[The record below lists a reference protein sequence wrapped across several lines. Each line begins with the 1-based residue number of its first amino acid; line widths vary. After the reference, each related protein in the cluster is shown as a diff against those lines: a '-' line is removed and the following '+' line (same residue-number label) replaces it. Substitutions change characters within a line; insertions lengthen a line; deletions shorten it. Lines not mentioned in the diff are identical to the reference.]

1 LPSLLGLPT
10 VLDVRWLG
18 ALLWLL
24 SIVGHSSVACADADS
39 TVTLLSSLSTGVPCG
54 LLGDCA
60 RFDALGVHL
69 GSTLGIAGSPS
80 RTLLLV
86 GRTRVSVSM
95 LDALDVSVSLGAQH
109 DNAQQNA
116 SLSAQPLNV
125 GVRLRLWPWFD
136 RAGPDLALSI
146 TQTVPSRWLGSGD
159 SQPHTGVNLAGSKLW
174 RWLAL
179 DGSVGLLWRDG
190 VTKPLGLQLSAS
202 SFVRL
207 YQTPDPTLP
216 RDSYR
221 AGLQASALFPL
232 DTATVPSSLTALAV
246 FEAAT
251 DRGLRFHLGL
261 GVASEGRFVGSV
273 ALAHLSYSWGLR
285 YRTKDSRAGI
295 GGMPDWYLDW
305 FMVDPILEADGC
317 IYTDPSSI
325 GRLKIIC
332 VGTPDLLD
340 ASTIVHNDGRRF
352 PVGLHVWI
360 DNTDGTLMTEDRQ
373 ILAKPDAKTAQ
384 LAIVVQQ
391 LAEIVKRKEKQ
402 TGKPCF
408 LQGGILHSV
417 SDASLATMV
426 AYDDQGSGASLLGY
440 ELARMIFCDAEPLA
454 GGLPPLPF
462 GKGLRGPRSEAGKQI
477 RDLIE
482 HERPAAS
489 PAAPSAPAKPAPS
502 AATNSP
508 PQSAPGAASKA
519 ATSAE
524 ATSEAASLLTDKG
537 RGHIFHGD
545 VDSTSGKSTGWH
557 YEPSG
562 DKAQGTYVVE
572 GTRSPPDQHGVY
584 SGNVA
589 IDGVKKGARSSFFP
603 KAWTEKQVEAAI
615 EEAYKAR
622 KPEPQSGV
630 YRGTL
635 PDGMKVELR
644 LDGKGRIESAYP
656 VYTGP
661 PYRRTP
667 K

>member
-1 LPSLLGLPT
+1 
-10 VLDVRWLG
+10 V
-18 ALLWLL
+18 
-24 SIVGHSSVACADADS
+24 
-39 TVTLLSSLSTGVPCG
+39 
-54 LLGDCA
+54 
-60 RFDALGVHL
+60 
-69 GSTLGIAGSPS
+69 GSTLGVAQSPS
-80 RTLLLV
+80 RSLLLA
-86 GRTRVSVSM
+86 GRARVSVSM
-95 LDALDVSVSLGAQH
+95 LDALEVSLSLGAQH
-109 DNAQQNA
+109 DRAQQDA
-116 SLSAQPLNV
+116 SVSAQPLSL

-136 RAGPDLALSI
+136 RAGPDLALSL

-159 SQPHTGVNLAGSKLW
+159 AQPHTGVNLAGSKLW

-179 DGSVGLLWRDG
+179 DGSVGVLWRDG

-232 DTATVPSSLTALAV
+232 DAATIPSSLTALAV

-273 ALAHLSYSWGLR
+273 ALAQLSYSWGLR
-285 YRTKDSRAGI
+285 YRNRDGRAGI
-295 GGMPDWYLDW
+295 GGMPDWYLDY

-325 GRLKIIC
+325 GRIKIIC

-360 DNTDGTLMTEDRQ
+360 DKTDGTLMTEDRQ

-408 LQGGILHSV
+408 LQGGILHTV
-417 SDASLATMV
+417 SDASLASMV
-426 AYDDQGSGASLLGY
+426 ALDDQGSGASLLGY

-462 GKGLRGPRSEAGKQI
+462 GKGLRGPRSVAGEKV
-477 RDLIE
+477 RDIIE
-482 HERPAAS
+482 HDRPAAS
-489 PAAPSAPAKPAPS
+489 PSTPSAPAKPAPG
-502 AATNSP
+502 N
-508 PQSAPGAASKA
+508 SAPPSTAGVASKA
-519 ATSAE
+519 ATNAE
-524 ATSEAASLLTDKG
+524 AASEAASLLTDKG
-537 RGHIFHGD
+537 RGHIFHGE
-545 VDSTSGKSTGWH
+545 VDSKDGAARGWH

-562 DKAQGTYVVE
+562 DKAKGTYIVE
-572 GTRSPPDQHGVY
+572 GTRSPPDEHGVY

-603 KAWTEKQVEAAI
+603 KDWTEKQVESAI

-622 KPEPQSGV
+622 KPEPKPGV

-635 PDGMKVELR
+635 TDGMEVELR

-656 VYTGP
+656 VYSGP
-661 PYRRTP
+661 PYRRTS